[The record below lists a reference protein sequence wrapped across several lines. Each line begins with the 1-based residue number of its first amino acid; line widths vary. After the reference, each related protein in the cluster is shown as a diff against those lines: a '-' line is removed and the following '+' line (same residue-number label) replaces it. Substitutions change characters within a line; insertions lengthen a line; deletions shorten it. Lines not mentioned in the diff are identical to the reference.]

1 MGGLF
6 SGRGERFFAE
16 PEFRVTVDDAL
27 AVHKLAVALGRQL
40 RLLAGGRRPLA
51 ALCVGTDRSTGDALG
66 PLTGSRLVELGCPD
80 LTVLGT
86 LAEPVHATNLEEVL
100 MRLRECP
107 QAPVVVAV
115 DACLG
120 RLESVGSIT
129 LARGALRPGAGV
141 NKNLPAVGDLH
152 ITGIVNVGG
161 FMEYMVLQNTRLHLV
176 YRMAQVIASSI
187 AIACRAVGA
196 RQAAAG
202 EEELCKT

>member
-1 MGGLF
+1 M
-6 SGRGERFFAE
+6 
-16 PEFRVTVDDAL
+16 DDAL

-40 RLLAGGRRPLA
+40 RFLADGRRPLA
-51 ALCVGTDRSTGDALG
+51 AVCIGTDRSTGDALG
-66 PLTGSRLVELGCPD
+66 PLTGSRLTELACPG
-80 LTVLGT
+80 LIVLGT
-86 LAEPVHATNLEEVL
+86 LAEPVHATNLAEAL
-100 MRLRECP
+100 GRLN
-107 QAPVVVAV
+107 QYAAAPLVIAV

-176 YRMAQVIASSI
+176 YRMAQTIASSI
-187 AIACRAVGA
+187 AIACRAVGTH
-196 RQAAAG
+196 QAAAG
-202 EEELCKT
+202 EEEV